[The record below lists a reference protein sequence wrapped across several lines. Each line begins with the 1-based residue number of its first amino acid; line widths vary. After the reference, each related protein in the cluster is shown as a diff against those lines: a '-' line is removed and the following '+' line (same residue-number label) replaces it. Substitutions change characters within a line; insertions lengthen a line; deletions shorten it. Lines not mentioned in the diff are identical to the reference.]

1 MALKDFSFLFLLCV
15 RMILDQAI
23 DHDEIVTFLGQV
35 LTPPPSPLP
44 LPPIIASH
52 LPLAVVSYRIHP
64 AFKKKHLI
72 K

>member
-23 DHDEIVTFLGQV
+23 DHDEFVTFLGQV
-35 LTPPPSPLP
+35 LPPPPLP

-52 LPLAVVSYRIHP
+52 LLSFHIG
-64 AFKKKHLI
+64 FILLKKKHLI

>member
-35 LTPPPSPLP
+35 LPPPLP
-44 LPPIIASH
+44 LSPIIASH
-52 LPLAVVSYRIHP
+52 LLSFHIG
-64 AFKKKHLI
+64 FILLKKKHLI